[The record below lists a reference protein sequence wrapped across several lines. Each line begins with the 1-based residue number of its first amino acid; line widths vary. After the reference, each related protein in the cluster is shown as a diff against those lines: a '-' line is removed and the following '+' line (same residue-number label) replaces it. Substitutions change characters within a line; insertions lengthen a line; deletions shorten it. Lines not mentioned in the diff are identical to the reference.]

1 MEKKDELYELIYEYY
16 ESRIRFGAYRY
27 GEQLMSIP
35 QICASFRL
43 ARNTVQAA
51 LEKLEKNG
59 YIKTEERK
67 VARVVYQGAE
77 ELFQENTAKYF
88 VPRKAGILD
97 IHYHGGVMF
106 LPMWE
111 IGVNALEL
119 ELRHDVV
126 GKRKKAEKEVVLEA
140 TKLYFDVLSTF
151 HNGLVLSLYWQ
162 VLRYLNYLYPRRDEK
177 QDGCGI
183 EGRLSK
189 NRLNDMKR
197 GFDEYLVEILMDVL
211 KFIDFAKETYHLED
225 VDQIPFTWTI
235 YRRRPQ
241 VRYTLASTII
251 REILW
256 EHYPVGSFLPSM
268 PKMAEQYQ
276 VSLSTVRRTLG
287 VLHALGVTRTYMGI
301 GTEVCL
307 EPIDPDILNN
317 SEIRENMRLHGE
329 GMQILALTVRGVT
342 VFTLEAVGEE
352 QRQELLQGIRRLRGK
367 HNGMLCIDV
376 LLSFI
381 ASECPSAFIRE
392 CYGKLRELVAW
403 GYIFSAVL
411 MRTEKMSL
419 DLTDFISRQERDL
432 QKCELAAFAGRWQ
445 SLIEDRVNFFYS
457 KFPLWNDRWEK

>member
-27 GEQLMSIP
+27 GEQLMSMP

-51 LEKLEKNG
+51 LDKLEKNG

-67 VARVVYQGAE
+67 VARVVYQGTE
-77 ELFQENTAKYF
+77 EMYRKSIAGYF
-88 VPRKAGILD
+88 VPRKEGILD
-97 IHYHGGVMF
+97 IHYHGGLMF

-111 IGVNALEL
+111 IGVSALEL
-119 ELRHDVV
+119 ELNRD
-126 GKRKKAEKEVVLEA
+126 GTEKQKKGEKEVVLAA

-151 HNGLVLSLYWQ
+151 HNGLALSLYWQ
-162 VLRYLNYLYPRRDEK
+162 ILRYLNYLYPRRDEEMA
-177 QDGCGI
+177 DLRI
-183 EGRLSK
+183 ERQLSV
-189 NRLNDMKR
+189 NRLNDMKQ
-197 GFDEYLVEILMDVL
+197 GFDEYLVDTLRKVL
-211 KFIDFAKETYHLED
+211 QFIDSAKVTYHLED
-225 VDQIPFTWTI
+225 ADPIPFTWTL

-256 EHYPVGSFLPSM
+256 ERYPAGSYLPSL

-276 VSLSTVRRTLG
+276 VSLSTVRRTLD
-287 VLHALGVTRTYMGI
+287 VLHSLGVTKTYMGI

-307 EPIDPDILNN
+307 EPIDDDILNN
-317 SEIRENMRLHGE
+317 SEIRENLRLHGE

-342 VFTLEAVGEE
+342 LYTLQAVSGEK
-352 QRQELLQGIRRLRGK
+352 RQELLESIRKLQGK
-367 HNGMLCIDV
+367 NNGILCIDV

-381 ASECPSAFIRE
+381 ADECPSAFVRE
-392 CYGKLRELVAW
+392 CYGKLRELAAW

-411 MRTEKMSL
+411 MSTGQLNPDVAEFVSHMEK
-419 DLTDFISRQERDL
+419 DLRNDDL
-432 QKCELAAFAGRWQ
+432 EAFAGRWQ
-445 SLIEDRVNFFYS
+445 SLIENRMAIFNS
-457 KFPLWNDRWEK
+457 KFPLWNSQWE